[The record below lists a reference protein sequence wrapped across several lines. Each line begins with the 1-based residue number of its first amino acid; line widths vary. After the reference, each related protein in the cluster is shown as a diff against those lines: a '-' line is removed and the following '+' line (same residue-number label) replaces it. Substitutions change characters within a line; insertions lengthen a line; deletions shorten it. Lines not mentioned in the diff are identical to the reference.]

1 MDFDFDYI
9 FNKSDSN
16 YVEFVLLSNHIN
28 DDQNEVDIY
37 ETGFSK
43 EMFENVW
50 RRLAKDE
57 STLQYFQKEYKEYI
71 VDDVTYEHSKN
82 NNIDVRKKQPVDFRK
97 VGNIAVCMYKK
108 NKLNILSFPS
118 STNVNVINY
127 VVKLTFRVNNR
138 IYINFETKVNQSRK
152 YYTIYVNYNH
162 DNTIDQK
169 LYKQLLLTTIQ
180 KLVPTLQTSQNIH
193 I

>member
-37 ETGFSK
+37 ETEFSK